1 MKRLALLILI
11 LTLPILTYFQY
22 QKYRRFHP
30 PVNYDYLP
38 SDSVDT
44 NYYDPVVLQQY
55 YQNVYEIG
63 DFARRQ
69 WRNQRTDVRYPDDD
83 NPEEKK
89 ASQYYQQLLSTTAWL
104 EDKLVASQRLK
115 DRGFDNQ
122 AIVRLEQEGWSPQ
135 NYQLAQY
142 SSMMGLKKGDKGSSV
157 WTLQKLLVN
166 KGYEIPVDGIFSQ
179 ITERAVK
186 ELQQT
191 TGNYPSGAVDEVLLQ
206 AMMKP

>member
-11 LTLPILTYFQY
+11 ITLPILTYFQY

-30 PVNYDYLP
+30 PVNYDYSP
-38 SDSVDT
+38 SDSIDT
-44 NYYDPVVLQQY
+44 NYHNPVVLQQY

-63 DFARRQ
+63 DFARSQ
-69 WRNQRTDVRYPDDD
+69 WRNQATDVRYPDDG

-89 ASQYYQQLLSTTAWL
+89 ASQYYRQLLSTTALL
-104 EDKLVASQRLK
+104 EDKLIASRTLK
-115 DRGFDNQ
+115 DQGFDNQ
-122 AIVRLEQEGWSPQ
+122 AIARLEQEGWSPQ

-142 SSMMGLKKGDKGSSV
+142 QSIEGLKTGDKGSGV
-157 WTLQKLLVN
+157 WALQKLLVN

-179 ITERAVK
+179 ATEEAVK
-186 ELQQT
+186 DLQQA
-191 TGNYPSGAVDEVLLQ
+191 TGNYPSGTVDQLLLQ